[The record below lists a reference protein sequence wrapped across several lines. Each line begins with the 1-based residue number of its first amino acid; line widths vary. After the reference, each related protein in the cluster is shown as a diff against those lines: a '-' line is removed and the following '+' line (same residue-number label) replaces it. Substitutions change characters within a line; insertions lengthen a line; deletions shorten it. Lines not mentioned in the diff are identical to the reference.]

1 MLLLMSNY
9 HVDAFLKNHNI
20 YNICLSK
27 TLLGST
33 VPINDENI
41 TIDWYSLLEAKHPN
55 DTKRGGAGMFF
66 KESLLLIK
74 RIDLTLSWRRPWTGF
89 YMITASVMKGLTT
102 RKECSLISVN
112 EKNKKYFFLMSP
124 KKKIMMIL
132 FYIKFDIF
140 FPVLISSSNLFNCF
154 IGF

>member
-55 DTKRGGAGMFF
+55 DPKRRCWHVFQGVSATNQKNRFNAFMTEAVDWFLYDNGLRHERVNYYEGM
-66 KESLLLIK
+66 L
-74 RIDLTLSWRRPWTGF
+74 
-89 YMITASVMKGLTT
+89 
-102 RKECSLISVN
+102 
-112 EKNKKYFFLMSP
+112 
-124 KKKIMMIL
+124 
-132 FYIKFDIF
+132 
-140 FPVLISSSNLFNCF
+140 SNLCQ
-154 IGF
+154 

>member
-74 RIDLTLSWRRPWTGF
+74 RIDLTLSWQRPWTGF

-112 EKNKKYFFLMSP
+112 EKNKKYFFACHQG
-124 KKKIMMIL
+124 KKLWWSYFISS
-132 FYIKFDIF
+132 
-140 FPVLISSSNLFNCF
+140 LISFSQYWYHHLTCLTVL
-154 IGF
+154 